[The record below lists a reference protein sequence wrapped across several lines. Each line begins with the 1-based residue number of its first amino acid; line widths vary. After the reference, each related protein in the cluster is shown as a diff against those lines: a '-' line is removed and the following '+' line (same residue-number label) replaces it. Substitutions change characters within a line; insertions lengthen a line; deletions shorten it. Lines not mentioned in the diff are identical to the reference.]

1 MALHKFGVLIVIS
14 RPGPSMQSYA
24 TIWPGNASWD
34 CDTLAT
40 LDPPLILNSQNKYFC
55 DTFSTSNPTNNIS
68 LNSIQYKKD
77 TNHYMIKSEV
87 TSHLKAFEKEKK
99 QCFSHFDSN

>member
-14 RPGPSMQSYA
+14 RPGPSMQSY
-24 TIWPGNASWD
+24 
-34 CDTLAT
+34 
-40 LDPPLILNSQNKYFC
+40 